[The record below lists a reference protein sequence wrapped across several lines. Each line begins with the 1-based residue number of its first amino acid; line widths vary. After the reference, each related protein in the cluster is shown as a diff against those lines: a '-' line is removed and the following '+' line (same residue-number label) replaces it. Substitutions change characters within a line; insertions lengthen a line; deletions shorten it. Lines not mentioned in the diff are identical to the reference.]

1 MKPDLLCRH
10 GLLPS
15 RSLLRQS
22 LFNHAHDVALLGDDV
37 ILAVGFD
44 LGTRPFSEQHSIADF
59 DIQRMQFA
67 VISNSTRPSGND
79 FAFHWL
85 FLGGIGDDNAALG
98 LLLLLDAADQN
109 AILQRSKFHWSPAR
123 TGTVTCATPHGRRA
137 GFTQQF
143 NTTTSMGR
151 LTLNVL

>member
-1 MKPDLLCRH
+1 MKPDFLCRH

-15 RSLLRQS
+15 RNLLRRR

-37 ILAVGFD
+37 ILTVDFD

-67 VISNSTRPSGND
+67 VIASRTRPSRND

-85 FLGGIGDDNAALG
+85 FLGGIGDDDAALG
-98 LLLLLDAADQN
+98 LLLLLDAADED
-109 AILQRSKFHWSPAR
+109 AILQWSKFHWVPPYVSNISTAR
-123 TGTVTCATPHGRRA
+123 LAPCVRDSARG
-137 GFTQQF
+137 
-143 NTTTSMGR
+143 
-151 LTLNVL
+151 